1 MLPECSGQ
9 DFIIIIIIII
19 IIIFQIPQ
27 VGSVARI
34 PGIN

>member
-9 DFIIIIIIII
+9 DFIII

-27 VGSVARI
+27 VGSVARV